1 MTPAFDRD
9 VTQWV
14 ADHRVDWLTTVF
26 RVITTVGNTAAMT
39 LIAIVATVV
48 LWRRDRGLALTVLLG
63 SASGWLLMQALK
75 YGVARPRP
83 PERFR
88 VLAIDTYSFP
98 SGHAMMSAIV
108 LGLVAVAAWRTSAWV
123 RGHRAVLAIAP
134 VASALIGASRVYL
147 GVHWTTD
154 VVAGW
159 VIGALWVVVALVVGG
174 VLSRGR
180 AARRGRPV
188 DSPGAA
194 P

>member
-1 MTPAFDRD
+1 MTPGVDLD
-9 VTQWV
+9 ITEWV
-14 ADHRVDWLTTVF
+14 ADHRIAWLTTAF

-39 LIAIVATVV
+39 LIAVLATIV
-48 LWRRDRGLALTVLLG
+48 LWRRHRALALTVLLG

-75 YGVARPRP
+75 YGVGRPRP

-108 LGLVAVAAWRTSAWV
+108 LGLVAVAAWRTSTWV
-123 RGHRAVLAIAP
+123 RAHRAVLLLAPIA
-134 VASALIGASRVYL
+134 SLLIGASRVYL

-159 VIGALWVVVALVVGG
+159 AFGAAWVALSLG
-174 VLSRGR
+174 VAGALSRGR
-180 AARRGRPV
+180 AARNGRLD
-188 DSPGAA
+188 DSRDAA

>member
-9 VTQWV
+9 VTEWV
-14 ADHRVDWLTTVF
+14 ADHRVDWLTTAF

-39 LIAIVATVV
+39 LIAVVATVV
-48 LWRRDRGLALTVLLG
+48 LWRRHRRLALTVLLG

-75 YGVARPRP
+75 YGIARPRP

-98 SGHAMMSAIV
+98 SGHAMMSALV
-108 LGLVAVAAWRTSAWV
+108 LGLAAVAAWRTSGWV
-123 RGHRAVLAIAP
+123 RAHPAILGVAG

-159 VIGALWVVVALVVGG
+159 VIGALWIVVALAVGG
-174 VLSRGR
+174 AVSRGR
-180 AARRGRPV
+180 AARPGRRV
-188 DSPGAA
+188 DSPDAA

>member
-9 VTQWV
+9 VTEWV

-39 LIAIVATVV
+39 LIAVVATVV
-48 LWRRDRGLALTVLLG
+48 LWRRHRGLALTVLLG

-75 YGVARPRP
+75 YGIARPRP

-98 SGHAMMSAIV
+98 SGHAMMSALV
-108 LGLVAVAAWRTSAWV
+108 LGLVAVAAWRTSGWV
-123 RGHRAVLAIAP
+123 RAHPAILGLAGI
-134 VASALIGASRVYL
+134 VSALIGASRVYL

-159 VIGALWVVVALVVGG
+159 VIGALWVVAALTVGG
-174 VLSRGR
+174 AVSRGR
-180 AARRGRPV
+180 AARRGRRV
-188 DSPGAA
+188 DSPDAA

>member
-1 MTPAFDRD
+1 MTPGFDRD
-9 VTQWV
+9 ITQWV

-39 LIAIVATVV
+39 VIAIVATIV
-48 LWRRDRGLALTVLLG
+48 LWRRHRVLALTVLLG

-75 YGVARPRP
+75 CGVARPRP

-108 LGLVAVAAWRTSAWV
+108 LGLVAVAAWRSSTWV
-123 RGHRAVLAIAP
+123 RAHRAVLAIAP
-134 VASALIGASRVYL
+134 VASLLIGASRVYL

-159 VIGALWVVVALVVGG
+159 AIGVVWVAVALAVGG
-174 VLSRGR
+174 AVSRGR
-180 AARRGRPV
+180 AARRDRPV
-188 DSPGAA
+188 GSPDAA
-194 P
+194 A

>member
-1 MTPAFDRD
+1 MTPGFDRD
-9 VTQWV
+9 VTEWV
-14 ADHRVDWLTTVF
+14 ADHRVDWLTHVF

-39 LIAIVATVV
+39 LIAVVATVV
-48 LWRRDRGLALTVLLG
+48 LWRRHRGLALTVLLG

-108 LGLVAVAAWRTSAWV
+108 LGLVAVAAWRSSAWV
-123 RGHRAVLAIAP
+123 RDHRAVLAIAP

-147 GVHWTTD
+147 GVHWTSD
-154 VVAGW
+154 VVGGW
-159 VIGALWVVVALVVGG
+159 VIGGLWVLVALAVGG
-174 VLSRGR
+174 AVSRGR

-188 DSPGAA
+188 DSRDAA

>member
-1 MTPAFDRD
+1 MTPGLDRD
-9 VTQWV
+9 VTEWV
-14 ADHRVDWLTTVF
+14 ADHRVDWLTSVF

-39 LIAIVATVV
+39 LIAVVATVV
-48 LWRRDRGLALTVLLG
+48 LWRRHRALALTVLLG
-63 SASGWLLMQALK
+63 SATGWLLMQALK

-108 LGLVAVAAWRTSAWV
+108 LGLVAVAAWRTSTWV
-123 RGHRAVLAIAP
+123 RAHAAVLAVAP

-159 VIGALWVVVALVVGG
+159 VIGALWVVMALAVGG
-174 VLSRGR
+174 AVSRGR
-180 AARRGRPV
+180 AARRGRPA
-188 DSPGAA
+188 DSSDAA
-194 P
+194 A

>member
-9 VTQWV
+9 VSEWV

-39 LIAIVATVV
+39 LIAIVAGVV
-48 LWRRDRGLALTVLLG
+48 LWRRHRALALTVLLG

-123 RGHRAVLAIAP
+123 RAHREVLAIAP

-159 VIGALWVVVALVVGG
+159 VFGALWVALALAVGG
-174 VLSRGR
+174 VVSRAR
-180 AARRGRPV
+180 AARRDRPV
-188 DSPGAA
+188 DSPDAA

>member
-9 VTQWV
+9 VTEWF

-39 LIAIVATVV
+39 LIAVVATVV
-48 LWRRDRGLALTVLLG
+48 LWRRHRGLALTVLLG

-75 YGVARPRP
+75 YGIARPRP

-98 SGHAMMSAIV
+98 SGHAMMSALV
-108 LGLVAVAAWRTSAWV
+108 LGLVAVAAWRTSRWV
-123 RGHRAVLAIAP
+123 RAHPAILGLAGI
-134 VASALIGASRVYL
+134 VSALIGASRVYL

-159 VIGALWVVVALVVGG
+159 VIGALWVVAALTVGG
-174 VLSRGR
+174 AVSRGR
-180 AARRGRPV
+180 AARRGRRV
-188 DSPGAA
+188 DSPDAA

>member
-1 MTPAFDRD
+1 MTPAFDRV
-9 VTQWV
+9 VTEWV
-14 ADHRVDWLTTVF
+14 ADHRVDWLTSVF

-48 LWRRDRGLALTVLLG
+48 LWRHHRGLALTVLLG

-123 RGHRAVLAIAP
+123 RAHPAVLALAP
-134 VASALIGASRVYL
+134 LASALIGASRVYL

-159 VIGALWVVVALVVGG
+159 VIGVLWVVVALAVGG
-174 VLSRGR
+174 AVSRGR
-180 AARRGRPV
+180 AARHGRPA
-188 DSPGAA
+188 DSSDAA
-194 P
+194 A